1 MLVKIL
7 LFFIIIVI
15 IFIVIKF
22 FLSSDE
28 NNYED
33 NYLYTSRLKNI
44 IDNDQEIKKI
54 YIDDINIIYIK
65 NDISDK
71 CFLLIGT
78 DSNYHEK
85 INLIKFLYS
94 YSSVIICDNV
104 NDIKCAKIWKYITH
118 KLEYDPEKII
128 IYSIGNYYQKI
139 LNNFIVKK
147 T

>member
-65 NDISDK
+65 NDI
-71 CFLLIGT
+71 
-78 DSNYHEK
+78 
-85 INLIKFLYS
+85 
-94 YSSVIICDNV
+94 
-104 NDIKCAKIWKYITH
+104 
-118 KLEYDPEKII
+118 
-128 IYSIGNYYQKI
+128 
-139 LNNFIVKK
+139 
-147 T
+147 